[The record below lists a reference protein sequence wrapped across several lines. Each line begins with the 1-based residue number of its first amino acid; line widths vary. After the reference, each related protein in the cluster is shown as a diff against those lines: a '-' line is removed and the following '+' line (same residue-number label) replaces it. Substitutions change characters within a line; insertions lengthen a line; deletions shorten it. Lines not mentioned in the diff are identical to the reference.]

1 MNLEGTLI
9 GTVKGPGDTP
19 SEFKVIAPDPEQ
31 LAKFGEFVYFREN
44 DDPTAAVIYGRVTQR
59 ETVRLWPDEFMA
71 DPGVSPDRIARL
83 LGFRGLAQGMEAGVG
98 TDLYALT
105 VAVMG
110 RFDTTLKDFI
120 NPRILPSSGTRVYL
134 ATKEQLREVLSTLS
148 ADTIGSAY
156 VGDLISRPR
165 GDVPIVLD
173 VSQFTSTH
181 LAIIASTGSGKSYL
195 AGVLLE
201 ELMRPKNRAAVLV
214 VDPHG
219 EYDTLQEMKN
229 LEEFCQDE
237 YRPDVRI
244 LKPDEVKV
252 RIDSLTAGDLAYFLP
267 NLSEKMQHHLAKAHR
282 QVQHLKHRNGS
293 YTLNDLLASVRG
305 SSDSEEGGRDRGTV
319 QALEWRLESAL
330 GRSEVFDDHRQLE
343 LTDLFRPG
351 QCTVL
356 QINEIDPPSQQ
367 VIVATI
373 LRRAYEARKATVKDQ
388 TDAGDKNYLN
398 YPLFCLLEE
407 AHNFS
412 PANAAVVTSAV
423 LKTILSEGRKF
434 GVSIGL
440 ISQRPGRLDSDVLS
454 QCMTQCI
461 MRIINPT
468 DQARIAESVESVGRD
483 LLQELPNLSKGQAV
497 VAGASVNTP
506 VLLNVRTRI
515 TSHGG
520 QDINAP
526 AEWRDFFESGER
538 EREQRDAQS
547 PRETMFD
554 NNMVDGLSLL

>member
-1 MNLEGTLI
+1 MNREGILI
-9 GTVKGPGDTP
+9 GTVKGPGETP
-19 SEFKVIAPDPEQ
+19 SEFKMIAPDPEQ
-31 LAKFGEFVYFREN
+31 LAKFGEFVYFRANN
-44 DDPTAAVIYGRVTQR
+44 DPASAIIFGRVTQR

-71 DPGVSPDRIARL
+71 NPGVSPDRIAQL
-83 LGFRGLAQGMEAGVG
+83 LGFRGLGPGPEPDIG

-105 VAVMG
+105 VAIMG
-110 RFDTTLKDFI
+110 RFDEQLRDFI
-120 NPRILPSSGTRVYL
+120 NPRIAPSSGTRVYL
-134 ATKEQLREVLSTLS
+134 ATNAQLIEVLSTLP
-148 ADTIGSAY
+148 ADAEGSAY

-165 GDVPIVLD
+165 RDVPIVLD

-201 ELMRPKNRAAVLV
+201 ELMSPKNRAAALV

-219 EYDTLQEMKN
+219 EYDTLQEMMN
-229 LEEFCQDE
+229 LEQFRRDG
-237 YRPDVRI
+237 YRPQVRI
-244 LKPDEVKV
+244 LHPDEVKV
-252 RIDSLTAGDLAYFLP
+252 RIDSLTLADLIYFLP
-267 NLSEKMQHHLAKAHR
+267 NLSEKMQHHLSKAHR
-282 QVQHLKHRNGS
+282 KVQRDKAATGA
-293 YTLNDLLASVRG
+293 YTLNDLIQAVQG
-305 SSDSEEGGRDRGTV
+305 SSDSEDGGSDRGTV
-319 QALEWRLESAL
+319 QALEWRLESTL
-330 GRSEVFDDHRQLE
+330 GRSDVFNDHRELE
-343 LTDLFRPG
+343 LPDLFRPG

-356 QINEIDPPSQQ
+356 QINEIEPQSQQ

-373 LRRAYEARKATVKDQ
+373 LRRAYDARKATVKSQ
-388 TDAGDKNYLN
+388 ASAGDKDFLN
-398 YPLFCLLEE
+398 YPIFCLLEE

-412 PANAAVVTSAV
+412 PANNPVVTSRV

-497 VAGASVNTP
+497 VTGASINTP
-506 VLLNVRTRI
+506 VLLNVRPRI
-515 TSHGG
+515 TRHGG

-526 AEWRDFFESGER
+526 QEWVRYYQSPDRDR
-538 EREQRDAQS
+538 ERLDAQS
-547 PRETMFD
+547 PHETMFD
-554 NNMVDGLSLL
+554 DNRVDGVSML